1 MLGDPAN
8 NTVWGST
15 KACLMEAEAAG
26 YSHPE
31 VLREW
36 PSLAHDKEATAGG
49 KVGAARGICARRHVC
64 VCVLC
69 MQSALV
75 PRRLQCI
82 IHWCL
87 RRSVC

>member
-64 VCVLC
+64 VCAFFAC
-69 MQSALV
+69 KA
-75 PRRLQCI
+75 R
-82 IHWCL
+82 WCL
-87 RRSVC
+87 GACSASYTGA